1 MMLPEGLSWTQ
12 LLHLEA
18 RRACLV
24 FQHLCLPAK
33 GETIHPH
40 RPSPRAGARARALQ
54 QGSGAHCIEVSA
66 SRMAAPRTRNI
77 VVTSCNHYQ

>member
-54 QGSGAHCIEVSA
+54 QGSGAEQLPAWCFPLRRGISKSHGC
-66 SRMAAPRTRNI
+66 TKN
-77 VVTSCNHYQ
+77 T